1 MKNLKKVF
9 FRLNSNYV
17 WGSGISA
24 EEFAVF
30 ESEAAR
36 IINLM
41 GFNILP
47 KTSTSSCPQAVLN
60 EESIYAHPMD
70 FSGIMTEENIEK
82 MTSILNNFESKT
94 FSVRAIDT
102 YDLSNHHLDDIQD
115 NLKKQKTFDPVQ

>member
-30 ESEAAR
+30 ESEALE
-36 IINLM
+36 IIKLM
-41 GFNILP
+41 GFNLLK
-47 KTSTSSCPQAVLN
+47 KTATNACPQAVLN
-60 EESIYAHPMD
+60 EEGIYAHPMD

-82 MTSILNNFESKT
+82 MTNILNNFKSKT

-102 YDLSNHHLDDIQD
+102 YDLSNHYLDDVER
-115 NLKKQKTFDPVQ
+115 NLEKQKTFDFAQ